1 MKEKTHLGNRLL
13 SVLLTFLMLLSLLP
27 SAALAADTQQIALMA
42 VTQNGFLIEPEYVTY
57 HSGDTV
63 KDVLKKSSHTFSG
76 IDSGY
81 ITAVDGTTDNF
92 SIHYDEDGYKLDQ
105 SADGLTAIWF
115 TTNSSQSHGANLQ
128 QLAANM
134 AVYNTATNGLKD
146 YKAAQEAYDAAVK
159 GFYAATDT
167 TAKTLNDA
175 LFSAIDKHAKFLEGK
190 TTPLTISATMG
201 GEAITPGEAV
211 FTSEFG
217 TVVTVKNT
225 NTVDLIPATY
235 TFDLSDGEFRHV
247 RGTLEVKEGTTLTA
261 QLPAGQWIKSV
272 GIGID
277 NYWKTYGEMPKQD
290 VTAAEGT
297 YLIPDHAYNSLY
309 PYFEPGD
316 GVDTTNIR
324 VYKAG
329 DPNGNKACSWKSK
342 ATALT
347 DSVES
352 NSLKNA
358 DVVCE
363 ARLKGGT
370 YEQYQTYTL
379 HLIRTP
385 SLSGL
390 AAADSVSGLTLSPVY
405 ANTTD
410 TYTVATSQDQ
420 VKIIPTALCSGTAIT
435 VAGKSTQSGS
445 PVTVNLADC
454 EQDSGKK
461 YLIPVVLT
469 ANGQSVTYTVKVQK
483 QATVSV
489 TLNHEEGL
497 DVKVYSQTGDCI
509 APTSSTGTADIYT
522 LTLGLGYTYLA
533 TKDVYYHAECA
544 FQAVPNR
551 SYDVPTPVTGDWL
564 TGLSART
571 GNNAPLCDM
580 SPTFTEGTHE
590 YTFTVES
597 NSSMFQ
603 LQRVRA
609 DSSYK
614 TTLYAAYHR
623 NTAWPDRT
631 MEKALTASDTSYT
644 PIPSFMAV
652 GGYGNTARLKVAQS
666 ETVNGA
672 TLYQDYFINVN
683 RAMTLDSLSAKD
695 QNDVVVPLNQ
705 GGDTTKAT
713 FTKLVYDYTAD
724 VSEKTSELRLTL
736 RPLSSYRMDADM
748 TVTVACGDWSRSIT
762 YDKDHSP
769 AVRQTVPVP
778 LKAGSAAA
786 ETITITVSH
795 KETGSIAGTYT
806 IKVNKQA
813 PIETTITTTPGD
825 ATVFLT
831 SDVTGDRILPGDK
844 GIYTLDSGS
853 SYTAVATRYGY
864 VGQKKTFTAGE
875 ANKTVQIKLE
885 KAPDSTLKDIELPT
899 DWPLFRKN
907 DENNGV
913 VDVRTPITAEDT
925 VLVWANK
932 LGEGYSGKA
941 MGCPIIVGGYLY
953 TYSGTTVMKVD
964 KETGLVLKTGTMAG
978 FSSFSINSATY
989 AEGMIFIGLA
999 NGRVQAFNA
1008 ETLESLW
1015 VYQDAL
1021 GGQPN
1026 CPIAY
1031 ADGYIYTGFWNS
1043 ETKQANFA
1051 CLSVTDEDATKT
1063 NEAKL
1068 PTWTYTHNG
1077 FYWAGAYVNS
1087 DFVLVTTDDGDNG
1100 YTTGY
1105 GSILSLNP
1113 KTGKLIDSLQA
1124 TNVGDLRSSVCYD
1137 EETEAYYF
1145 TSKGGDLYQVKVN
1158 ADGTFTKGSL
1168 RRLHLDNGADSASAP
1183 PMSTSTPVIANGR
1196 AYIGVSGDGQ
1206 FNAYSGH
1213 NITVVDLSAFSIAY
1227 SVPTMGYPQ
1236 TSGLLTTA
1244 YQNGDGYN
1252 YVYFFDNFTPGK
1264 LRVIRD
1270 KPGMTE
1276 VDHSYTTMETYSEN
1290 GVEHTV
1296 ETAYVLFT
1304 PSGAQAQYAICSPI
1318 VDEEGNIY
1326 FKNDS
1331 AQLMRLSSRITEL
1344 EVTQQPDRTTYS
1356 KDDTFDATGLRVT
1369 AHYANGATKD
1379 VSDYL
1384 KYTTDPLTTD
1394 DTEITIGI
1402 NLEQMVKDK
1411 LENLPENLKNQ
1422 TAKWQQYQD
1431 KDGKAG
1437 VEWEIPTTSVTITV
1451 EEHHNYGEPT
1461 WNWNNDFTASAVFT
1475 CTDDD
1480 GHTQTVP
1487 ATVTDEVTTE
1497 PTCDKEGL
1505 RTYTAKV
1512 TFEGKDY
1519 TDTKTVP
1526 IPAKGHT
1533 LTAVAEVPATC
1544 ETAGVKAHWKCE
1556 VCGKLFSDA
1565 EGRTETTLEKLTIPA
1580 TGHAYGAPVW
1590 KWTDDFKATATF
1602 TCTND
1607 TTHVKNVTAE
1617 VTSAVTTPAACE
1629 TTGVRTYTAK
1639 VTFEGKEYTSSKT
1652 ETIAATGHA
1661 YGAPVWKWTD
1671 DFTASA
1677 TFTCANDTSHVETV
1691 DATVTSEVTE
1701 GSCEVG
1707 GTRTYTAKV
1716 TFGGKDY
1723 TDTKTEPVPA
1733 KGHTLTAVEAVP
1745 ATCETAGV
1753 KAHWVCSVCGKLFS
1767 DAEGKTETTLEKLAI
1782 PATGHTYGAP
1792 VWKWNDDFTASATFT
1807 CANDT
1812 SHVKKVDATV
1822 TSEVT
1827 EGSCEVGGTRT
1838 YTAKVTFDGKDYTDT
1853 KTEPVPAK
1861 GHTLTAVEAVPATC
1875 EAAGVK
1881 AHWKCEV
1888 CGKLFSDAEGK
1899 TETTLEKLAIPATGH
1914 AYGAPVW
1921 KWNDD
1926 FTASATF
1933 TCGNDASHVK
1943 TVNAAVTNAV
1953 TTAATCETTGVRTYT
1968 AKVTFEGKEYTD
1980 TKTEVIPATGHA
1992 YGEPVWKW
2000 NDDFTASATFT
2011 CANDT
2016 SHVKKVDATVT
2027 SEVTEGSCEV
2037 GGTRT
2042 YTAKVTF
2049 GGKDYT
2055 DTKTEPVPAKGH
2067 TLTAVEAVPATCE
2080 AAGVKAHWKCEV
2092 CGKLFSDAE
2101 GKTETTLEKL
2111 AIPATGHTYG
2121 APVWKWNDDFTVTAT
2136 FTCGNDASHVKT
2148 VNAAVT
2154 NAVTTAATCET
2165 TGVRTYTA
2173 KVTFEGKEYTD
2184 TKTEVIPATGHAYGA
2199 PVWKWN
2205 DDFTVTATF
2214 TCGNDAS
2221 HVKTVNAAVTNAV
2234 TTAATCETTGVRTYT
2249 AKVTFDGK
2257 DYTDTKTETLPAT
2270 GHDTELVGAKD
2281 ATCTEDG
2288 YTGDEVCKVCGVT
2301 VKQGEVLPALGHDY
2315 KDGKCSRCGAEE
2327 PTTPVEPGKPQQ
2339 PEKPTTPDTPAT
2351 GDSSNMTALWVV
2363 LAVAGLGIIALVV
2376 LLVTKR
2382 KSKKD

>member
-128 QLAANM
+128 KLAANM
-134 AVYNTATNGLKD
+134 AVYNTATNGLRD

-309 PYFEPGD
+309 PNFEPGD

-329 DPNGNKACSWKSK
+329 DPNGNKARSWKST
-342 ATALT
+342 ADALT

-352 NSLKNA
+352 NSLKNS

-363 ARLKGGT
+363 ARLKGDG

-420 VKIIPTALCSGTAIT
+420 VKITPTALCSGAAIT

-461 YLIPVVLT
+461 NYLIPVVLT

-483 QATVSV
+483 RASTPVI
-489 TLNHEEGL
+489 LNHDEGV
-497 DVKVYSQTGDCI
+497 DVKVYSQTGDYI
-509 APTSSTGTADIYT
+509 APTSSTGTADTYM
-522 LTLGLGYTYLA
+522 LTLGCGYTYLA
-533 TKDVYYHAECA
+533 TKDVYYHAEHA
-544 FQAVPNR
+544 FPAQPGMTLT
-551 SYDVPTPVTGDWL
+551 VPTPVTDDWL

-597 NSSMFQ
+597 NSSSFQ
-603 LQRVRA
+603 LQRARA
-609 DSSYK
+609 DSTYK
-614 TTLYAAYHR
+614 TTFYAAYHR

-666 ETVNGA
+666 KTVNGA
-672 TLYQDYFINVN
+672 TLYQDYFIHVN

-705 GGDTTKAT
+705 GGDTTKPT

-724 VSEKTSELRLTL
+724 VSEKASELRLTL

-748 TVTVACGDWSRSIT
+748 TVTVACGDWSQSIT
-762 YDKDHSP
+762 YDKDHKPSD
-769 AVRQTVPVP
+769 RQTVAVP

-786 ETITITVSH
+786 ETITVTVSH

-853 SYTAVATRYGY
+853 SYTAVVTRYGY

-932 LGEGYSGKA
+932 LGEGYSGGA
-941 MGCPIIVGGYLY
+941 VGSPIIVGGYLY
-953 TYSGTTVMKVD
+953 TYSGTTIMKVD
-964 KETGLVLKTGTMAG
+964 KETGLVLKTGTMVG
-978 FSSFSINSATY
+978 GSSFAINCATY

-1031 ADGYIYTGFWNS
+1031 ADGYIYTGFWNQ

-1087 DFVLVTTDDGDNG
+1087 DFVLVTTDDGERG

-1196 AYIGVSGDGQ
+1196 AYIGVSGTSQ
-1206 FNAYSGH
+1206 FTAYSGH
-1213 NITVVDLSAFSIAY
+1213 NITVVDLSTFSIAY

-1244 YQNGDGYN
+1244 YQDKDGYN
-1252 YVYFFDNFTPGK
+1252 YIYFIDNFTPGK

-1270 KPGMTE
+1270 MPGMTE
-1276 VDHSYTTMETYSEN
+1276 VDHSYTTMETYSKN
-1290 GVEHTV
+1290 GEEHTIK
-1296 ETAYVLFT
+1296 TAYVLFT

-1356 KDDTFDATGLRVT
+1356 KDDTFDATGLKVT

-1402 NLEQMVKDK
+1402 NLEQLVKDK

-1437 VEWEIPTTSVTITV
+1437 VEWEIPTTTVTITV

-1461 WNWNNDFTASAVFT
+1461 WSWNNDFTASAVFT

-1487 ATVTDEVTTE
+1487 ATVTNAVTTE

-1512 TFEGKDY
+1512 TFEGKEY
-1519 TDTKTVP
+1519 TGTKTVP

-1544 ETAGVKAHWKCE
+1544 ETAGVKAHWKCS

-1607 TTHVKNVTAE
+1607 ATHVENVTAE

-1671 DFTASA
+1671 DFKATA
-1677 TFTCANDTSHVETV
+1677 TFTCTNDATHVENVT
-1691 DATVTSEVTE
+1691 AEVTSAVTTPAA
-1701 GSCEVG
+1701 CETTGV
-1707 GTRTYTAKV
+1707 RTYTAKV
-1716 TFGGKDY
+1716 TFDGKDY

-1753 KAHWVCSVCGKLFS
+1753 KAHWKCEVCGKLFS

-1782 PATGHTYGAP
+1782 PVTGHAYGAP

-1812 SHVKKVDATV
+1812 SHVEKVDATV

-1875 EAAGVK
+1875 ETAGVK

-1899 TETTLEKLAIPATGH
+1899 TETTLEKLTIPATGHAYGTPVWKWNDDFKATATFTCGNDTSHVEKVNATVTNAVTTEATCETDGVRTYTAKVTFEDKEYTDTKTEVIPATGH

-1933 TCGNDASHVK
+1933 TCGNDTSHVK
-1943 TVNAAVTNAV
+1943 NVTATVTNAV
-1953 TTAATCETTGVRTYT
+1953 TTEATCEADGVRTYT
-1968 AKVTFEGKEYTD
+1968 AKVTFEDKEYTD

-2011 CANDT
+2011 CANNDA
-2016 SHVKKVDATVT
+2016 HVK
-2027 SEVTEGSCEV
+2027 
-2037 GGTRT
+2037 
-2042 YTAKVTF
+2042 
-2049 GGKDYT
+2049 
-2055 DTKTEPVPAKGH
+2055 
-2067 TLTAVEAVPATCE
+2067 
-2080 AAGVKAHWKCEV
+2080 
-2092 CGKLFSDAE
+2092 
-2101 GKTETTLEKL
+2101 
-2111 AIPATGHTYG
+2111 
-2121 APVWKWNDDFTVTAT
+2121 NVTAT
-2136 FTCGNDASHVKT
+2136 
-2148 VNAAVT
+2148 VT
-2154 NAVTTAATCET
+2154 NAVTTEATCES

-2173 KVTFEGKEYTD
+2173 KVTFEDKEYTD
-2184 TKTEVIPATGHAYGA
+2184 TKTEVI
-2199 PVWKWN
+2199 
-2205 DDFTVTATF
+2205 
-2214 TCGNDAS
+2214 
-2221 HVKTVNAAVTNAV
+2221 
-2234 TTAATCETTGVRTYT
+2234 
-2249 AKVTFDGK
+2249 
-2257 DYTDTKTETLPAT
+2257 
-2270 GHDTELVGAKD
+2270 
-2281 ATCTEDG
+2281 
-2288 YTGDEVCKVCGVT
+2288 
-2301 VKQGEVLPALGHDY
+2301 PALGHDY

>member
-1 MKEKTHLGNRLL
+1 MKEKTHLGNRFL

-27 SAALAADTQQIALMA
+27 SAVLAADTQQIALMA

-63 KDVLKKSSHTFSG
+63 KDVLKKSGHTFSG
-76 IDSGY
+76 IDNGY

-115 TTNSSQSHGANLQ
+115 TTNSDQSHGANLQ
-128 QLAANM
+128 KLAANM
-134 AVYNTATNGLKD
+134 AVYNTATNGLRD

-277 NYWKTYGEMPKQD
+277 NFWKTYGEMPKQD

-329 DPNGNKACSWKSK
+329 DPNGNKARSWKST
-342 ATALT
+342 ADALT
-347 DSVES
+347 DSVER
-352 NSLKNA
+352 NSLKNS

-363 ARLKGGT
+363 ARLKGDG

-390 AAADSVSGLTLSPVY
+390 AAADSVSGLTLSPAY
-405 ANTTD
+405 TNTTD

-420 VKIIPTALCSGTAIT
+420 VKITPTALCSGTAIT

-454 EQDSGKK
+454 EQDSGKN

-483 QATVSV
+483 RASTPVI
-489 TLNHEEGL
+489 LNHDEGV
-497 DVKVYSQTGDCI
+497 DVKVYSQTGDYI
-509 APTSSTGTADIYT
+509 APTSSTGTADTYM
-522 LTLGLGYTYLA
+522 LTLGCGYTYLA
-533 TKDVYYHAECA
+533 TKDVYYHAEHA
-544 FQAVPNR
+544 FPAQPGMTLT
-551 SYDVPTPVTGDWL
+551 VPTPVTDDWL

-597 NSSMFQ
+597 NSSSFQ
-603 LQRVRA
+603 LQRARA
-609 DSSYK
+609 DSTYK
-614 TTLYAAYHR
+614 TTFYAAYHR

-724 VSEKTSELRLTL
+724 VSEKASELRLTL

-795 KETGSIAGTYT
+795 TETGSIAGTYT

-831 SDVTGDRILPGDK
+831 SNVNGDRILPGDK

-853 SYTAVATRYGY
+853 SYTVVATRYGY

-932 LGEGYSGKA
+932 LGEGYSGSA
-941 MGCPIIVGGYLY
+941 VGSPIIVGGYLY
-953 TYSGTTVMKVD
+953 TYSGTTIMKVD
-964 KETGLVLKTGTMAG
+964 KETGLILKTGTMVG
-978 FSSFSINSATY
+978 GSSFAINSATY
-989 AEGMIFIGLA
+989 AEGMIFIGLS

-1015 VYQDAL
+1015 VYRDAL

-1087 DFVLVTTDDGDNG
+1087 DFVLVTTDDGDNS

-1137 EETEAYYF
+1137 TETEAYYF

-1196 AYIGVSGDGQ
+1196 AYIGVSGTSQ
-1206 FNAYSGH
+1206 FGAYSGH
-1213 NITVVDLSAFSIAY
+1213 NITVVDLSTFSIAY

-1252 YVYFFDNFTPGK
+1252 YVYFIDNFTPGK

-1270 KPGMTE
+1270 MPGMTE
-1276 VDHSYTTMETYSEN
+1276 VDHSYTTMETYSKN
-1290 GVEHTV
+1290 GEEHTI

-1356 KDDTFDATGLRVT
+1356 KDDTFDATGLKVT

-1402 NLEQMVKDK
+1402 NLEQLVKDK

-1512 TFEGKDY
+1512 TFEGKEY
-1519 TDTKTVP
+1519 TSSK
-1526 IPAKGHT
+1526 
-1533 LTAVAEVPATC
+1533 
-1544 ETAGVKAHWKCE
+1544 
-1556 VCGKLFSDA
+1556 
-1565 EGRTETTLEKLTIPA
+1565 TETIAA

-1607 TTHVKNVTAE
+1607 ATHVENVTAEVTSAVTTPATCETDGVRTYTAKVTFEGEEYTSSKTETIAATGHAYGAPVWKWTDDFKATATFTCTNDATHVENVTAE

-1639 VTFEGKEYTSSKT
+1639 VTFMDKEYTSSKT
-1652 ETIAATGHA
+1652 EVIPAT
-1661 YGAPVWKWTD
+1661 
-1671 DFTASA
+1671 
-1677 TFTCANDTSHVETV
+1677 
-1691 DATVTSEVTE
+1691 
-1701 GSCEVG
+1701 
-1707 GTRTYTAKV
+1707 
-1716 TFGGKDY
+1716 
-1723 TDTKTEPVPA
+1723 
-1733 KGHTLTAVEAVP
+1733 GHTLTAVAEVP

-1767 DAEGKTETTLEKLAI
+1767 DAGGKTETTMEKLTI
-1782 PATGHTYGAP
+1782 PATGHAYGAP
-1792 VWKWNDDFTASATFT
+1792 VWKWNDDFTATATFT
-1807 CANDT
+1807 CGNDA
-1812 SHVKKVDATV
+1812 SHVENVTATV
-1822 TSEVT
+1822 TNAVT
-1827 EGSCEVGGTRT
+1827 TEATCETDGVRT
-1838 YTAKVTFDGKDYTDT
+1838 YTAKVTFEGKEYTDT
-1853 KTEPVPAK
+1853 KTETIA
-1861 GHTLTAVEAVPATC
+1861 
-1875 EAAGVK
+1875 
-1881 AHWKCEV
+1881 
-1888 CGKLFSDAEGK
+1888 
-1899 TETTLEKLAIPATGH
+1899 ATGH

-1933 TCGNDASHVK
+1933 TCDNDASHVE
-1943 TVNAAVTNAV
+1943 TVNAAVTNEV
-1953 TTAATCETTGVRTYT
+1953 TTEATC
-1968 AKVTFEGKEYTD
+1968 
-1980 TKTEVIPATGHA
+1980 
-1992 YGEPVWKW
+1992 
-2000 NDDFTASATFT
+2000 
-2011 CANDT
+2011 
-2016 SHVKKVDATVT
+2016 
-2027 SEVTEGSCEV
+2027 
-2037 GGTRT
+2037 
-2042 YTAKVTF
+2042 
-2049 GGKDYT
+2049 
-2055 DTKTEPVPAKGH
+2055 
-2067 TLTAVEAVPATCE
+2067 
-2080 AAGVKAHWKCEV
+2080 KA
-2092 CGKLFSDAE
+2092 D
-2101 GKTETTLEKL
+2101 
-2111 AIPATGHTYG
+2111 
-2121 APVWKWNDDFTVTAT
+2121 
-2136 FTCGNDASHVKT
+2136 
-2148 VNAAVT
+2148 
-2154 NAVTTAATCET
+2154 
-2165 TGVRTYTA
+2165 
-2173 KVTFEGKEYTD
+2173 
-2184 TKTEVIPATGHAYGA
+2184 
-2199 PVWKWN
+2199 
-2205 DDFTVTATF
+2205 
-2214 TCGNDAS
+2214 
-2221 HVKTVNAAVTNAV
+2221 
-2234 TTAATCETTGVRTYT
+2234 GVRTYT

-2257 DYTDTKTETLPAT
+2257 DYTDTKTE
-2270 GHDTELVGAKD
+2270 VI
-2281 ATCTEDG
+2281 
-2288 YTGDEVCKVCGVT
+2288 
-2301 VKQGEVLPALGHDY
+2301 PALGHDY

-2339 PEKPTTPDTPAT
+2339 PEKPTTPATPAT